1 MEATTMST
9 LMSDLSAIV
18 SSAITNVGTIAQT
31 ITETPILLLMTGIVF
46 LGACVGIFGRLLSR
60 G

>member
-9 LMSDLSAIV
+9 LLSDLTTIVTSAI
-18 SSAITNVGTIAQT
+18 ANVATIAET

-60 G
+60 S

>member
-9 LMSDLSAIV
+9 LLADLTSIV
-18 SSAITNVGTIAQT
+18 TSVIANVATVAET

>member
-1 MEATTMST
+1 MEATAMST
-9 LMSDLSAIV
+9 LLTDLTTIVTSAI
-18 SSAITNVGTIAQT
+18 ANVATIAET

>member
-1 MEATTMST
+1 MST
-9 LMSDLSAIV
+9 LLSDLTTVVTSAI
-18 SSAITNVGTIAQT
+18 ANVATIAET

-46 LGACVGIFGRLLSR
+46 LGACVGIFGRLLNR